1 MNTPIWLAVCAVA
14 LLIGAGAGAVAGFR
28 RARRSLNGEIR
39 RAVENV
45 EQKYG
50 ASLEQHRAANV
61 RVQVDLDQTRANTKR
76 QVAAAAAEPNAQM
89 QRTEERLK
97 AAYAEL
103 DRLRAQI
110 NGPDTAGYPDVPD
123 GFALTQPMP
132 TNRR

>member
-1 MNTPIWLAVCAVA
+1 MNTTIWLAVCAA
-14 LLIGAGAGAVAGFR
+14 ILLLGGGAGAAAGVHF
-28 RARRSLNGEIR
+28 ARRGLKGEIR
-39 RAVENV
+39 RAVETV

-50 ASLEQHRAANV
+50 ASLEQHRAAKV
-61 RVQVDLDQTRANTKR
+61 RVQSELDQTRANFKR
-76 QVAAAAAEPNAQM
+76 QLVAAAAEPNAQM
-89 QRTEERLK
+89 QRSEERLK

-132 TNRR
+132 TGRR

>member
-1 MNTPIWLAVCAVA
+1 MNTTIWLALCIAA
-14 LLIGAGAGAVAGFR
+14 LLLGAGAGAAAGIRF
-28 RARRSLNGEIR
+28 ARRGLKGEIR

-45 EQKYG
+45 EQKYS
-50 ASLEQHRAANV
+50 ASLEQHRAAKV
-61 RVQVDLDQTRANTKR
+61 RVQAELDQTRANVKR

-103 DRLRAQI
+103 DRLRTQI
-110 NGPDTAGYPDVPD
+110 NGPDTAGFPDVPD

-132 TNRR
+132 TNQR